1 MNEVIQRIC
10 AWNAARYEQQY
21 DHALTIA
28 LLREEYKEWLM
39 AKTPVDQLDG
49 LCDLVYVAFGAIW
62 KANIDLEAMRDAE
75 QQSAQ
80 VVENQLNCNELWPA
94 QYISTYLD
102 VMEYDN
108 DYPLVMSL
116 HLIITSALTQMA
128 GMGLSTDQ
136 CVEALLIVCDANDSK
151 SIKKTA
157 SNVKANLDKGPYFK
171 APEPRLTAL
180 LEVARGKL
188 N

>member
-80 VVENQLNCNELWPA
+80 VV
-94 QYISTYLD
+94 
-102 VMEYDN
+102 DN